1 MLVTEPVVFFFSL
14 WIAFSWAVLY
24 LQFAAVPLVFATNH
38 GFNIQQ
44 TGAVFTCMS
53 HMALFPATST
63 DMCPAI
69 CVGVIFMTSISI
81 VQEKVASRF
90 GILPKSAEGRLYFAC
105 VQAALLP
112 VGLFWFGWTSY
123 PSVPWIVPTI
133 AVGCAT
139 MGIYSVY
146 LAVFNYLAD
155 TYHRYASSAIAA
167 QSCCMLNC
175 DLSVR

>member
-1 MLVTEPVVFFFSL
+1 
-14 WIAFSWAVLY
+14 
-24 LQFAAVPLVFATNH
+24 
-38 GFNIQQ
+38 
-44 TGAVFTCMS
+44 
-53 HMALFPATST
+53 MALISSRLALSSPVCAINRMTLFSAMST
-63 DMCPAI
+63 DLCLAI
-69 CVGVIFMTSISI
+69 CVGVILMTSISI
-81 VQEKVASRF
+81 AQEKIASRF

-123 PSVPWIVPTI
+123 PSIPWIVPTI

-167 QSCCMLNC
+167 QSCCMLTC
-175 DLSVR
+175 DLSVRELAANSNCVYRPEPPRGCISACYKCHVY